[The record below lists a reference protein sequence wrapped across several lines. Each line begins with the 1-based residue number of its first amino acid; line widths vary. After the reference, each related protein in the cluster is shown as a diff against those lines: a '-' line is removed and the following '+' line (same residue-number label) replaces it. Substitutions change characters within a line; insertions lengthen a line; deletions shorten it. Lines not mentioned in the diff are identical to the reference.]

1 LFEQAEEC
9 GLTGLHLDW
18 FSHAGLLQEETV
30 KVFQKSLKTVNQND
44 AELVCEIVGG
54 LGAAFQELG
63 DFGQAKA
70 NYE

>member
-1 LFEQAEEC
+1 
-9 GLTGLHLDW
+9 
-18 FSHAGLLQEETV
+18 
-30 KVFQKSLKTVNQND
+30 VFQESLKTVNQND
-44 AELVCEIVGG
+44 ADLVCEIVGG